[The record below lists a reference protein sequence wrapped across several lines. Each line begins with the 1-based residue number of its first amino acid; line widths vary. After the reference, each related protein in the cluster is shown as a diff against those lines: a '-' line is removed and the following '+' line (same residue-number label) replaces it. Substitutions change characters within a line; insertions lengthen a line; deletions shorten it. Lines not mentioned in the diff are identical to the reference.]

1 MKARDVTFI
10 CDWTLPILIQ
20 AALSL
25 FGVGLHFWTVIRAF
39 RLGAGVILSAATFV
53 LPVIAEITVVALS
66 YRADGLGSPYCVAL
80 LAYGWLL
87 LANWLGFVLLSDSAD
102 SEA

>member
-1 MKARDVTFI
+1 MKVSEGTPL
-10 CDWTLPILIQ
+10 CGWSLPSLIQ
-20 AALSL
+20 TAVTLLGGALHL
-25 FGVGLHFWTVIRAF
+25 WTVLQLF
-39 RLGAGVILSAATFV
+39 RLGGGVVLSAAAFV
-53 LPVIAEITVVALS
+53 LPVIAEIAARVVS